1 MLYVQTILKIA
12 DNSGGF
18 FGLCIR
24 VLTSSMRGRPG
35 DAIVL
40 SIKSILINRKVIHRR
55 RRKIVKG
62 EVKHAIV
69 LRTSFPMFRI
79 QQIQLRAQFN
89 SVAVLGT

>member
-1 MLYVQTILKIA
+1 MLYVQTILHVV

-24 VLTSSMRGRPG
+24 VLTSSKRGRPG
-35 DAIVL
+35 DAIVM
-40 SIKSILINRKVIHRR
+40 SIKSILINRKVLHRR

-62 EVKHAIV
+62 TVKRAII
-69 LRTSFPMFRI
+69 LRCAFPMFRI
-79 QQIQLRAQFN
+79 QQVQVRAEFN